1 MLFRRRSEPPA
12 PPPTD
17 VPLPSSGVGAPSEPV
32 RFLVSA
38 VVEVFGIGVIAA
50 GNVKSG
56 ILRKGVTLQA
66 ERGGTRLSPPLNVQV
81 TKIMVHLAHRVELY
95 RGQYDKSLDEVGP
108 GYQAGVQLK
117 GVTRTDLRVGDY
129 LVE

>member
-12 PPPTD
+12 PPTTD

-95 RGQYDKSLDEVGP
+95 SGQYDKSLDEVGP

-117 GVTRTDLRVGDY
+117 GVQRTDLRVGD
-129 LVE
+129 